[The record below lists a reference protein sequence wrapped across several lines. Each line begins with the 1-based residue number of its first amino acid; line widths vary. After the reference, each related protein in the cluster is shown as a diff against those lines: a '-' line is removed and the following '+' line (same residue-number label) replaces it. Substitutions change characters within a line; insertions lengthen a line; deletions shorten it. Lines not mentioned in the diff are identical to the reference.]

1 MVVDFGADIYTSLV
15 QGDETETFAVVDKD
29 DIENHSDMEE

>member
-1 MVVDFGADIYTSLV
+1 MVVDFGGDIYKSLV
-15 QGDETETFAVVDKD
+15 RGDETETFAVVDKN